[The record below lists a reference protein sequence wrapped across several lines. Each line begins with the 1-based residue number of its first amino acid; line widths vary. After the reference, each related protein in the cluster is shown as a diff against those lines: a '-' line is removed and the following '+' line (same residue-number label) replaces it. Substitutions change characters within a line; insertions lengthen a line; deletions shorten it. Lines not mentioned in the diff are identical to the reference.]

1 MTQPDRRNEKK
12 AFIEIKVLRM
22 ETINP
27 SFSDGS
33 GVFWERVI
41 TTLLLIIDQ
50 KALKTKLLQILLL
63 VSTVDMDQMVSID
76 KYFLS
81 LNLRSRSF
89 WKYYLWKNISI

>member
-27 SFSDGS
+27 AFSDGS

-41 TTLLLIIDQ
+41 TTLLLM
-50 KALKTKLLQILLL
+50 L
-63 VSTVDMDQMVSID
+63 
-76 KYFLS
+76 
-81 LNLRSRSF
+81 
-89 WKYYLWKNISI
+89 

>member
-1 MTQPDRRNEKK
+1 
-12 AFIEIKVLRM
+12 M

-50 KALKTKLLQILLL
+50 KALKNKVIA
-63 VSTVDMDQMVSID
+63 DADQMVSID

-81 LNLRSRSF
+81 LNLGSRSF
-89 WKYYLWKNISI
+89 WRYYLWKNISI

>member
-22 ETINP
+22 ETIYP

-50 KALKTKLLQILLL
+50 KALKNKVIA
-63 VSTVDMDQMVSID
+63 D
-76 KYFLS
+76 
-81 LNLRSRSF
+81 NL
-89 WKYYLWKNISI
+89 ISEHNWHGSDGQYW

>member
-27 SFSDGS
+27 SYSDGS

-41 TTLLLIIDQ
+41 TTLLLVIDQ
-50 KALKTKLLQILLL
+50 KALKNKVIADTL
-63 VSTVDMDQMVSID
+63 
-76 KYFLS
+76 
-81 LNLRSRSF
+81 
-89 WKYYLWKNISI
+89 ISEHSWHGSDGQYW

>member
-50 KALKTKLLQILLL
+50 KALKNKVIADAL
-63 VSTVDMDQMVSID
+63 
-76 KYFLS
+76 
-81 LNLRSRSF
+81 
-89 WKYYLWKNISI
+89 ISEHSWHGSDGQYW

>member
-27 SFSDGS
+27 AFSDGS
-33 GVFWERVI
+33 GVFWEQVI

-50 KALKTKLLQILLL
+50 KALKNKVIADTL
-63 VSTVDMDQMVSID
+63 
-76 KYFLS
+76 
-81 LNLRSRSF
+81 
-89 WKYYLWKNISI
+89 ISEHS

>member
-50 KALKTKLLQILLL
+50 KALKKLLQIILL
-63 VSTVDMDQMVSID
+63 VSTIDMDQMVSID

-81 LNLRSRSF
+81 LNLGSRSF
-89 WKYYLWKNISI
+89 

>member
-33 GVFWERVI
+33 GVFWEQVI

-50 KALKTKLLQILLL
+50 KALKNKVIADKL
-63 VSTVDMDQMVSID
+63 
-76 KYFLS
+76 
-81 LNLRSRSF
+81 
-89 WKYYLWKNISI
+89 ISEHSWHGSDGQYW

>member
-1 MTQPDRRNEKK
+1 MRPKLINFGLSIHGKLKVHTKWLNQTEEMKKK

-33 GVFWERVI
+33 GVFWEQVI

-50 KALKTKLLQILLL
+50 KALKNKVIADTL
-63 VSTVDMDQMVSID
+63 
-76 KYFLS
+76 
-81 LNLRSRSF
+81 
-89 WKYYLWKNISI
+89 ISEHS

>member
-1 MTQPDRRNEKK
+1 MRPKLINSGLSIHGKLKVHTKWLNQTEEMEKK

-33 GVFWERVI
+33 SVFWERVI

-50 KALKTKLLQILLL
+50 KALKNKVIADTL
-63 VSTVDMDQMVSID
+63 
-76 KYFLS
+76 
-81 LNLRSRSF
+81 
-89 WKYYLWKNISI
+89 ISEHSWHGSDGQYW

>member
-33 GVFWERVI
+33 GVVWERVI

-50 KALKTKLLQILLL
+50 K
-63 VSTVDMDQMVSID
+63 
-76 KYFLS
+76 
-81 LNLRSRSF
+81 SF
-89 WKYYLWKNISI
+89 KKQSYCRYSY

>member
-1 MTQPDRRNEKK
+1 
-12 AFIEIKVLRM
+12 M

-50 KALKTKLLQILLL
+50 KALKNKVIADKL
-63 VSTVDMDQMVSID
+63 
-76 KYFLS
+76 
-81 LNLRSRSF
+81 
-89 WKYYLWKNISI
+89 ISEHSWHGSDGQYW

>member
-1 MTQPDRRNEKK
+1 MKKK

-50 KALKTKLLQILLL
+50 KALKNKVIA
-63 VSTVDMDQMVSID
+63 DADQMVSID

-81 LNLRSRSF
+81 LNLGSRSF
-89 WKYYLWKNISI
+89 WRYYLWKNISI

>member
-50 KALKTKLLQILLL
+50 K
-63 VSTVDMDQMVSID
+63 
-76 KYFLS
+76 
-81 LNLRSRSF
+81 SF
-89 WKYYLWKNISI
+89 KKQSYCRYSY